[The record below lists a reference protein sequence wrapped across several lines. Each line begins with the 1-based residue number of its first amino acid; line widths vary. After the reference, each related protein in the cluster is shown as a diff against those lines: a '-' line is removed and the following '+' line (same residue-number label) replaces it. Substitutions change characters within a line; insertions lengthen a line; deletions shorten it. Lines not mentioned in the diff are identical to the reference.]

1 MAKKRVGFLRMIGLF
16 VFCLAVL
23 TLGIAVDR
31 YALSAFVPLEKIPE
45 KALNDFRLIAQG
57 WNTIQQYYVDRS
69 AIKPREMTYGA
80 LSGMVDSLGDTGH
93 STFLSPEMLK
103 AEREFAKGK
112 FQGIGAEV
120 QMKEGHVV
128 IVAPMDDSP
137 AQKSGLKPGEIII
150 KVNGEDITGLP
161 LPQVVKRISG
171 PAGTTVTLTV
181 LNPETNQSKIHK
193 IKRESITIKNVTWSQ
208 APGTSFADLR
218 IAGFS
223 EGVTDSLEKALQQI
237 KQKDFDGIVL
247 DLRNN
252 PGGLL
257 DEAIGTASQFLK
269 SGNVLLEKNAKGA
282 INPVKVK
289 SHGEALDIPL
299 VVLIN
304 GGTASAAEIVAGALQ
319 DHKRAKLVGET
330 TFGTGTVLQEFP
342 LSDGSALLLAVEE
355 WLTPDGHTIWHKGIT
370 PNVEVALS
378 PTATPVFPGSEKD
391 MTADRLNKSDDKQL
405 LKALSLLTS
414 ILSSHS
420 P

>member
-1 MAKKRVGFLRMIGLF
+1 MGKKRASFPRIIGLLF
-16 VFCLAVL
+16 FSVAIL
-23 TLGIAVDR
+23 TLGVVLDR

-45 KALNDFRLIAQG
+45 KAVEDFRLIAQG
-57 WNTIQQYYVDRS
+57 WNTIEQYYVDRS

-120 QMKEGHVV
+120 QMKDGHVV

-137 AQKSGLKPGEIII
+137 AQKAGLKPGEIII
-150 KVNGEDITGLP
+150 KVNGDDITGLP

-171 PAGTTVTLTV
+171 PAGTSVTLTV
-181 LNPETNQSKIHK
+181 LNPKTNQSKVHK
-193 IKRESITIKNVTWSQ
+193 IKRESITIRNVTWSQ
-208 APGTSFADLR
+208 VPGTSFADLR

-223 EGVTDSLEKALQQI
+223 EGVTDSLTKALQEI
-237 KQKDFDGIVL
+237 KQKSLDGIVL

-257 DEAIGTASQFLK
+257 DEAIGAASQFLK

-282 INPVKVK
+282 IAPIKVE
-289 SHGEALDIPL
+289 SHGVALDIPL

-319 DHKRAKLVGET
+319 DHKRAKLIGET

-370 PNVEVALS
+370 PNFEVALS
-378 PTATPVFPGSEKD
+378 SDTTPVFPASEAHMSVDQLK
-391 MTADRLNKSDDKQL
+391 ASDDKQL
-405 LKALSLLTS
+405 LKALSLLASVST
-414 ILSSHS
+414 SHS